1 MASLVSENT
10 KDTDK
15 EENDIERHLT
25 QFKNLKKAD
34 KKIFGNIFCICLNKV
49 IKDDI
54 DKQYCSRVL
63 KNICGFLQLDNHD
76 YVSIEPLLEQHSVIS
91 TKPFLTSL
99 KVENVE
105 SYTQHFIVSVLHF
118 YYSLTKATMLE
129 YDRQFFTSVTT
140 QNYQQN
146 ICTTTRVNFASRCLM
161 IAKKRHY
168 LTIKVKYRKR
178 NRDLKRD
185 GVGSGVLCVV
195 VQQLSEELHWYLPAV

>member
-54 DKQYCSRVL
+54 DKRYCSRAL

-76 YVSIEPLLEQHSVIS
+76 FVSMEPLLEQHSVIS

-118 YYSLTKATMLE
+118 
-129 YDRQFFTSVTT
+129 VT
-140 QNYQQN
+140 
-146 ICTTTRVNFASRCLM
+146 
-161 IAKKRHY
+161 
-168 LTIKVKYRKR
+168 
-178 NRDLKRD
+178 
-185 GVGSGVLCVV
+185 
-195 VQQLSEELHWYLPAV
+195 P

>member
-1 MASLVSENT
+1 MISETISLSHIAARQLPKAFASHMPWHRWCQKTRKIHE
-10 KDTDK
+10 

-118 YYSLTKATMLE
+118 LLLLNE
-129 YDRQFFTSVTT
+129 GYDA
-140 QNYQQN
+140 
-146 ICTTTRVNFASRCLM
+146 RVRSAIFHLSND
-161 IAKKRHY
+161 AK
-168 LTIKVKYRKR
+168 
-178 NRDLKRD
+178 
-185 GVGSGVLCVV
+185 
-195 VQQLSEELHWYLPAV
+195 LPAKYLHYYESKFCITLLDDSKKGIT

>member
-1 MASLVSENT
+1 M
-10 KDTDK
+10 
-15 EENDIERHLT
+15 
-25 QFKNLKKAD
+25 
-34 KKIFGNIFCICLNKV
+34 
-49 IKDDI
+49 
-54 DKQYCSRVL
+54 L

-76 YVSIEPLLEQHSVIS
+76 FVSMEPLLEQHSVIS

-105 SYTQHFIVSVLHF
+105 AYTQHFIVSVLHF
-118 YYSLTKATMLE
+118 LFLLNEGYDARVRSAIFHLCNDAKLPAKYLHYYETKFCITLL
-129 YDRQFFTSVTT
+129 DDS
-140 QNYQQN
+140 
-146 ICTTTRVNFASRCLM
+146 
-161 IAKKRHY
+161 KKKHY